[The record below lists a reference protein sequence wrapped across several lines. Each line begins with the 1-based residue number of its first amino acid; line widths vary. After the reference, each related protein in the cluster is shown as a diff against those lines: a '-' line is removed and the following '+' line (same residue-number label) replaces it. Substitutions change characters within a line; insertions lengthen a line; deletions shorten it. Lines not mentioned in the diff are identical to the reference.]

1 MATDGLIE
9 MNSFVLS
16 LEAKAWKRRGKT
28 FIQRTRVE
36 WARYY
41 AEKREMEDAEA
52 IYWYQYEE
60 AERRGD
66 FDDVRASD
74 TDGEPL
80 DPEIMAIVE
89 AMENE
94 VSA

>member
-41 AEKREMEDAEA
+41 AEKREMEDTEA
-52 IYWYQYEE
+52 IY
-60 AERRGD
+60 
-66 FDDVRASD
+66 
-74 TDGEPL
+74 
-80 DPEIMAIVE
+80 
-89 AMENE
+89 
-94 VSA
+94 